1 VGSTLEELLPA
12 QRAAVTHPG
21 GRLLVS
27 GEAGSGKTRVVR
39 ERFLWLVAGGR
50 GPERL
55 GVGSERPGIP
65 PERLAVGSER
75 PGIPPERL
83 GVGSERPGIPP
94 ERLAVGSERPGI
106 PPERLGVVCASPAR
120 ADAMRAW
127 LEEQLSGGYEQLF
140 VLTAVELAG
149 LLLGPGALD
158 SLLGPGER
166 FAMLLERIDE
176 LSLQRHD
183 FGGSATAL
191 LTGFVRR
198 IDRLKAHLIDV
209 ETYGRWAEGLEA
221 SAHEPADPGLEREFA
236 GVYRAHERMLADAG
250 ALDAGDLVREA
261 LRAVRERSA
270 PPRFV
275 HLLVDDADQFDPAS
289 AALVRAVGGEQ
300 LTVTVDPRR
309 GELDPLGGEFA
320 GARATTI
327 TLESSLRCPEPVL
340 RAGHAALGARTGE
353 GSPSGGAGLDAAGG
367 PSPASAAALAAGLA
381 AASASGP
388 AAAPASGPAAA
399 PASGPAAA
407 PASGPALAS
416 ASAPAPASAS
426 APGRV
431 AFWRCRGD
439 RAQAQAVAADIE
451 RLTVREGVDAGAI
464 AVFVPAVWREGQA
477 VAVALEERA
486 IPHRVVGAG
495 AFFQRAEI
503 RDLLAWLRL
512 LADPSDAAA
521 VVRALARPPIDLR
534 SVDIARCTQIARR
547 RKLDMVAALAAATES
562 PQVPPEAR
570 ERIHLFL
577 KLYRAG
583 IAGLDT
589 TRPDLYV
596 HRLIDRLGLRRQQLF
611 AAQPDV
617 VERLRA
623 LARFSELAA
632 AHVRRAPQATPREFA
647 RSIAAVA
654 ESGLREDDEPDPGDP
669 GTVQIVALDA
679 ASGLEVD
686 HVYVMGLH
694 AGWAPPPPERLPA
707 ELVALAAEAWSK
719 NATTGC
725 VFRPGS
731 APDVARGAPAA
742 CLGSAPAAARR
753 LYVAITRAR
762 SGVVLAY
769 PDRNERGA
777 RLLPAAPFEA
787 VREALR
793 GSWEVHHEELFGPAE
808 TLHSSYRM
816 LRDELLEGTLR
827 AGRRLGELRFDT
839 DLDVSHA
846 VARYLELLK
855 LAALIARPEGQ
866 GLAEAIRD
874 VNARILQAVTAE
886 QREILTS
893 SALDDYLLDAERD
906 VRRRIQAIAARDEPS
921 LEPFL
926 PKRGE
931 GVVLSASDIDT
942 YRTCP
947 LKYKF
952 ARVFRI
958 PQEPTI
964 HQRFG
969 ILVHQV
975 LERFHGETSGGS
987 LAQLLGLLDARWR
1000 RAGFGD
1006 SEEERQLR
1014 GKAVAALER
1023 YHRRFQSEEAKPL
1036 WFERPFTF
1044 RLGPHL
1050 LRGRVDR
1057 VDQLP
1062 GGEYE
1067 LIDYKTGRPKSPSQL
1082 AEDVQLS
1089 LYAVGAREAWSLEA
1103 SRQAYYYVLDDEKV
1117 SVEDHSGARAAW
1129 IQEVATEVA
1138 EGILSQGFEP
1148 TPSYAACSVCD
1159 YRLMCPAAER

>member
-1 VGSTLEELLPA
+1 MLSDVGPTTPELLPA
-12 QRAAVTHPG
+12 QREAVSYEG
-21 GRLLVS
+21 GSLLV
-27 GEAGSGKTRVVR
+27 AGGAGTGKTAVV
-39 ERFLWLVAGGR
+39 EARFLWLAGR
-50 GPERL
+50 GVRPERIAI
-55 GVGSERPGIP
+55 VTPSPG
-65 PERLAVGSER
+65 
-75 PGIPPERL
+75 
-83 GVGSERPGIPP
+83 
-94 ERLAVGSERPGI
+94 
-106 PPERLGVVCASPAR
+106 R
-120 ADAMRAW
+120 ADALRTR
-127 LEEQLSGGYEQLF
+127 LEERLEGGYEQLF
-140 VLTAVELAG
+140 VLTPLELAALTLAPGG
-149 LLLGPGALD
+149 LDEVDVVLGA
-158 SLLGPGER
+158 GER

-183 FGGSATAL
+183 FAGSANAL

-198 IDRLKAHLIDV
+198 IDRLKAHLIDA
-209 ETYGRWAEGLEA
+209 EDYARWAAGLVDFGA
-221 SAHEPADPGLEREFA
+221 EPADAALEREFA
-236 GVYRAHERMLADAG
+236 EVYRAHERMLADAG
-250 ALDAGDLVREA
+250 VLDAGNLISDA
-261 LRAVRERSA
+261 LKATDQRPVLAER
-270 PPRFV
+270 FD
-275 HLLVDDADQFDPAS
+275 HLLADDAHELDPAP
-289 AALVRAVGGEQ
+289 AALVRKLGRGM
-300 LTVTVDPRR
+300 LTAT
-309 GELDPLGGEFA
+309 LDPARGSFDLGT
-320 GARATTI
+320 GAAI
-327 TLESSLRCPEPVL
+327 VLERGLRCPEPVVRAAGAVVADAPL
-340 RAGHAALGARTGE
+340 RLAPADRAGE
-353 GSPSGGAGLDAAGG
+353 
-367 PSPASAAALAAGLA
+367 
-381 AASASGP
+381 
-388 AAAPASGPAAA
+388 
-399 PASGPAAA
+399 
-407 PASGPALAS
+407 
-416 ASAPAPASAS
+416 
-426 APGRV
+426 V
-431 AFWRCRGD
+431 IFWRSAND
-439 RAQAQAVAADIE
+439 RAQAQSVAADIE
-451 RLTVREGVDAGAI
+451 RLTAREGADPGTV
-464 AVFVPAVWREGQA
+464 VVLVPAVSREGQA

-486 IPHRVVGAG
+486 VPHRVVGAA
-495 AFFQRAEI
+495 AFFHRAEI

-512 LADPSDAAA
+512 LVDPSDAAA

-570 ERIHLFL
+570 ERIRVFL

-583 IAGLDT
+583 VTGLDT

-596 HRLIDRLGLRRQQLF
+596 HRLIDRLGLRRHQLF
-611 AAQPDV
+611 AAQADV

-623 LARFSELAA
+623 LARFGELAA
-632 AHVRRAPQATPREFA
+632 GFARRSPQATPREFA
-647 RSIAAVA
+647 RSIAGVA
-654 ESGLREDDEPDPGDP
+654 DSGLREDDEPELGNPRA
-669 GTVQIVALDA
+669 VQVVAIDSA
-679 ASGLEVD
+679 GSLEAE
-686 HVYVMGLH
+686 HVYVVGLH
-694 AGWAPPPPERLPA
+694 AGLHPTGAERIPA
-707 ELVALAAEAWSK
+707 ELMAGSPPRADEPARAL
-719 NATTGC
+719 G
-725 VFRPGS
+725 RQ
-731 APDVARGAPAA
+731 
-742 CLGSAPAAARR
+742 

-762 SGVVLAY
+762 SRVVLSY
-769 PDRNERGA
+769 PAVNDRGA
-777 RLLPAAPFEA
+777 MLLPAPAVEA
-787 VREALR
+787 VRAELA
-793 GSWEVHHEELFGPAE
+793 GVWEDRQEELFGPAE
-808 TLHSSYRM
+808 TLHSTYRL

-827 AGRRLGELRFDT
+827 AGGRLGELRFDT
-839 DLDVSHA
+839 DLDISHA

-874 VNARILQAVTAE
+874 VNARILQTVTAE

-906 VRRRIQAIAARDEPS
+906 VRHRSQAIAARDEPS

-975 LERFHGETSGGS
+975 LERFHGESSSGS
-987 LAQLLGLLDARWR
+987 LAELLGLLDARWR

-1014 GKAVAALER
+1014 GKAAAALQR
-1023 YHRRFQSEEAKPL
+1023 YHQRFQSEEARPL

-1057 VDQLP
+1057 VDRLP

-1067 LIDYKTGRPKSPSQL
+1067 LIDYKTGRPKSSAQL
-1082 AEDVQLS
+1082 ADDVQLS
-1089 LYAVGAREAWSLEA
+1089 LYAVGARESWSLEA

-1117 SVEDHSGARAAW
+1117 SIDDEHGERAEW
-1129 IQEVATEVA
+1129 IRDLATEVA